1 MGVNATKVSD
11 IMSKNLKKAHSKQTL
26 GEVNQMMAE
35 SKIHHL
41 LVVDDADKLIG
52 VVSDRDIKKFISP
65 FVGSKRETEQ
75 DKATLLIK
83 VENIMVKNVITCRP
97 EDTIKTIVELMLQKI
112 IHSTPVVDDSGK
124 LVGLV
129 TSTDLLKLFL
139 TSL

>member
-1 MGVNATKVSD
+1 
-11 IMSKNLKKAHSKQTL
+11 MSKDLKKGLGKQNL
-26 GEVNQMMAE
+26 GEINKIMTDA
-35 SKIHHL
+35 KIHHL
-41 LVVDDADKLIG
+41 LVVDDSGKLIG

-65 FVGSKRETEQ
+65 FVGSKRETTQ

-83 VENIMVKNVITCRP
+83 VENVMIKNVITCRP
-97 EDTIKTIVELMLQKI
+97 DDSIKAVVEMMLQKT

-124 LVGLV
+124 LVGVV